1 MEAPLVLH
9 EVNKVC
15 LKYCSIFLKMFIVV
29 HYPGT
34 LMSMVRTA
42 HDTVLRSNPFGLLLM
57 RNDWSILVVASSEDL
72 RWPAVSLAPGLVLP
86 MPFLD
91 GASAEHHGRRAE
103 MDREKKGVA

>member
-1 MEAPLVLH
+1 
-9 EVNKVC
+9 
-15 LKYCSIFLKMFIVV
+15 
-29 HYPGT
+29 
-34 LMSMVRTA
+34 MSMVRA
-42 HDTVLRSNPFGLLLM
+42 ATVLRSNPFGLLLL